1 MTTSDNKWQ
10 QMTVSGTTNE
20 SDLEQ
25 VKQSDF
31 KFQNE
36 IKGQS
41 GS

>member
-1 MTTSDNKWQ
+1 MTAND
-10 QMTVSGTTNE
+10 TTNE
-20 SDLEQ
+20 NKSEQ

-36 IKGQS
+36 TKGQS